1 MDKINILFHIYL
13 KKLTKLC
20 GILIVISKIERSP
33 IMITTK
39 KFHLVGGR
47 IVKTGIAV
55 FLTALI
61 CHLFNWSAM
70 FAVIAAIVTI
80 EPTTSD
86 SIKKAFI
93 RFPATAIGAAYAVL
107 FTFLFKD
114 SAFSY
119 AAVALATFVTCNK
132 LKLHAGTLVATITGA
147 AMIYTVQDHYFVSFY
162 ERLASTG
169 IGLIVSALVNL
180 LVMPPNYSTSI
191 KHGMQDLYKKAGDLL
206 ERRGTALLHHQVS
219 DKELQKEF
227 RQLVKDIDRVA
238 NLYLYQKA
246 EWKYHRVSRTPIRK
260 LHQEYKKLMILRG
273 VVHHIGNLIYLDTPY
288 LLLEQNRMQRLI
300 SSIKSIK
307 TSFHHTNVVDLEE
320 TYKNRSELADWFYET
335 KTNHL
340 QGRSLDAPVISPE
353 TTVLYEIL
361 AIYDLT
367 FKLHHIRN
375 KQQVALQEKEGA

>member
-1 MDKINILFHIYL
+1 
-13 KKLTKLC
+13 
-20 GILIVISKIERSP
+20 
-33 IMITTK
+33 MITTK
-39 KFHLVGGR
+39 KFQLAGGR
-47 IVKTGIAV
+47 IVKTAIAV

-119 AAVALATFVTCNK
+119 AAVALATFVTCHK

-180 LVMPPNYSTSI
+180 LIMPPNYSSSI
-191 KHGMQDLYKKAGDLL
+191 KNGMLDLYKKAGDLL
-206 ERRGTALLHHQVS
+206 ERRGTALLLHRAS

-227 RQLVKDIDRVA
+227 RHLVKDIDRVA

-246 EWKYHRVSRTPIRK
+246 EWKYHRVSRSPIRK
-260 LHQEYKKLMILRG
+260 LHYEHKKLMILRG
-273 VVHHIGNLIYLDTPY
+273 IVHHIGNLVYLDTTY
-288 LLLEQNRMQRLI
+288 LSLEQNRIELLI
-300 SSIKSIK
+300 SSIKSIQ
-307 TSFHHTNVVDLEE
+307 TSFQNTSIADCEE
-320 TYKNRSELADWFYET
+320 ANKNRRDLTEWFYET
-335 KTNHL
+335 KKNYS
-340 QGRSLDAPVISPE
+340 QESNIDSPVITPE
-353 TTVLYEIL
+353 TTTLYEIL

-367 FKLHHIRN
+367 IKLDQIRN
-375 KQQVALQEKEGA
+375 KATLEEV